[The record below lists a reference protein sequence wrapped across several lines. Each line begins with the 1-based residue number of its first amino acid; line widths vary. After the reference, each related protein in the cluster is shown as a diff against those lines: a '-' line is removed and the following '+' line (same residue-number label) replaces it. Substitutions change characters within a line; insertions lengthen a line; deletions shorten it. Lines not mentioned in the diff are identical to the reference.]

1 MNTPTQPGKPPEKPF
16 RVGLTRDILT
26 PSGEPSFGSAALA
39 LLKFEP
45 RIEWEFLPES
55 VVEITPEIM
64 ARYDA
69 LYVNSPRVTA
79 ASVSR
84 ADLRVRHVARHG
96 VGYDSVD
103 VAALAARGV
112 ITTNTPVA
120 VRRPVAVA
128 ALTFIFALAGRLVE
142 KDRLTRTGRWNERTA
157 FMGLGLTT
165 RTLGVIGAG
174 GIGRELLALAR
185 PFGWK
190 MLAADP
196 YVEPA
201 VVAALGAEAV
211 PLEQLLERSDFVVA
225 TVLLNAQTRHLMN
238 AKAFALMQR
247 SSYFINLSRGPI
259 ADEAALIAALRT
271 GAIAGAGIDVFEQE
285 PVAPDNPLLT
295 MDNVLVT
302 PHALCWTD
310 ECFDAI
316 AREGL
321 SCIVDF
327 ANGREPKSV
336 IAAV

>member
-1 MNTPTQPGKPPEKPF
+1 MSA
-16 RVGLTRDILT
+16 RILVGLSRDILAS
-26 PSGEPSFGSAALA
+26 SGEPSFGNAALA
-39 LLKFEP
+39 LLNDEP
-45 RIEWEFLPES
+45 RIDWEFLPES
-55 VVEITPEIM
+55 VAEITPDIM

-69 LYVNSPRVTA
+69 LYVNSPRVGA
-79 ASVSR
+79 ASVAR
-84 ADLRVRHVARHG
+84 ADLRVRIVARHG

-103 VAALAARGV
+103 VPALAAKGV
-112 ITTNTPVA
+112 IATNTPVA

-128 ALTFIFALAGRLVE
+128 ALTFIFALAGRLVV
-142 KDRLTRTGRWNERTA
+142 KDRLTRSGRWNERTSH
-157 FMGLGLTT
+157 MGLGLTT

-196 YVEPA
+196 YVDPA
-201 VVAALGAEAV
+201 AVAALGASCV
-211 PLEQLLERSDFVVA
+211 PLEQLLRESDFVVA
-225 TVLLNAQTRHLMN
+225 TVLLNDATRHLMN
-238 AKAFALMQR
+238 AQRFAQMKR

-259 ADEAALIAALRT
+259 ADEAALIAALR
-271 GAIAGAGIDVFEQE
+271 GGSIAGAGLDVFEQE
-285 PVAPDNPLLT
+285 PVASDNPLLA

-321 SCIVDF
+321 GCIVDF
-327 ANGREPKSV
+327 ANGRTPKSV
-336 IAAV
+336 IRVAG

>member
-1 MNTPTQPGKPPEKPF
+1 MSAAPKF

-26 PSGEPSFGSAALA
+26 SDGTPSFGSAPLA
-39 LLKFEP
+39 LLSDGA
-45 RIEWEFLPES
+45 RIDWEFLPES
-55 VVEITPEIM
+55 ASEITPDIM

-69 LYVNSPRVTA
+69 LYVNSPKVGA
-79 ASVSR
+79 ASVAR
-84 ADLRVRHVARHG
+84 ADLRVKIVARHG

-103 VAALAARGV
+103 VAGLAARGV

-128 ALTFIFALAGRLVE
+128 ALTFIFALAGKLVQ
-142 KDRLTRTGRWNERTA
+142 KDRLTRRGRWNERTN

-190 MLAADP
+190 MLATDP
-196 YVEPA
+196 FVEPA
-201 VVAALGAEAV
+201 AVAALGAELV
-211 PLEQLLERSDFVVA
+211 SLERLLEASDFVVA

-238 AKAFALMQR
+238 AKRFAQMKR
-247 SSYFINLSRGPI
+247 SAYFINLSRGPI
-259 ADEAALIAALRT
+259 CDEAALIAALRSGT
-271 GAIAGAGIDVFEQE
+271 IAGAGIDVFEQE
-285 PVAPDNPLLT
+285 PVAPDNPLLK
-295 MDNVLVT
+295 MDNVLLT

-321 SCIVDF
+321 GCIVDF
-327 ANGREPKSV
+327 ANGRVPKSV
-336 IAAV
+336 VRA

>member
-1 MNTPTQPGKPPEKPF
+1 MSGKI
-16 RVGLTRDILT
+16 RVGLTRDLLT
-26 PSGEPSFGSAALA
+26 PSGAPSFGNAPLA
-39 LLKFEP
+39 LLSGDA
-45 RIEWEFLPES
+45 RIEWEFLPE
-55 VVEITPEIM
+55 VVNEITPAIM

-69 LYVNSPRVTA
+69 LYVNAPRVGA
-79 ASVSR
+79 A
-84 ADLRVRHVARHG
+84 ALAGPDLRVKLIARHG

-103 VAALAARGV
+103 VPALAARGV
-112 ITTNTPVA
+112 IATNTPVA

-128 ALTFIFALAGRLVE
+128 ALTFVFALAGRLFE

-157 FMGLGLTT
+157 FMGSGLTT

-185 PFGWK
+185 PFGWH

-196 YVEPA
+196 YVEAPA
-201 VVAALGAEAV
+201 VAALGAELV
-211 PLEQLLERSDFVVA
+211 PLTQLLERSDFVVV
-225 TVLLNAQTRHLMN
+225 TVVLNAQTRHLMN
-238 AKAFALMQR
+238 AACFAQMKR
-247 SSYFINLSRGPI
+247 SAHFINLSRGGVV
-259 ADEAALIAALRT
+259 DEAALIAALRS
-271 GAIAGAGIDVFEQE
+271 GAIAGAALDVFEQE
-285 PVAPDNPLLT
+285 PVAPDNPLLA

-327 ANGREPKSV
+327 ANGRTPKSV
-336 IAAV
+336 IAVGRA

>member
-1 MNTPTQPGKPPEKPF
+1 VSGAARF
-16 RVGLTRDILT
+16 RVGLTRDILAA
-26 PSGEPSFGSAALA
+26 SGEPSFGTGPLA
-39 LLKFEP
+39 LLADDP
-45 RIEWEFLPES
+45 RLEWEFLAES
-55 VVEITPEIM
+55 LDEITPDAM
-64 ARYDA
+64 ARYDG
-69 LYVNSPRVTA
+69 LYVNSPRVTK
-79 ASVSR
+79 ASVARS
-84 ADLRVRHVARHG
+84 DLRVQIVSRHG

-112 ITTNTPVA
+112 VATNTPVA

-142 KDRLTRTGRWNERTA
+142 KDRLTRSGRWNERTS
-157 FMGLGLTT
+157 FMGQGLTT

-196 YVEPA
+196 YVDPA
-201 VVAALGAEAV
+201 AVAALGAQVVTMED
-211 PLEQLLERSDFVVA
+211 LLQASDFVVA
-225 TVLLNAQTRHLMN
+225 TVLLNDATRHLMN
-238 AKAFALMQR
+238 ADRFAQMKR
-247 SSYFINLSRGPI
+247 SAYFINLSRGPI

-271 GAIAGAGIDVFEQE
+271 GVIAGAGLDVFEQE
-285 PVAPDNPLLT
+285 PVAPDNALLT

-321 SCIVDF
+321 GCIVDF
-327 ANGREPKSV
+327 ANGRTPKSV
-336 IAAV
+336 IRPTDAP